1 VDKKKKI
8 RIADIIEESIVDG
21 PGIRIAIFM
30 QGCLHHCYKCHN
42 QGTWDMNGGREISLE
57 EIEDVFV
64 RNSFT
69 DGLTM
74 TGGDPF
80 YQIEALK
87 DIVVLAK
94 QKYKLDIIVYTGFTF
109 EQLLDMAK
117 NDDNVKE
124 ILNNVDTIIDGLFV
138 NDLRDLTLR
147 YRGSS
152 NQRIIDV
159 KESLVSKSI
168 VLKSL

>member
-1 VDKKKKI
+1 
-8 RIADIIEESIVDG
+8 
-21 PGIRIAIFM
+21 M
-30 QGCLHHCYKCHN
+30 
-42 QGTWDMNGGREISLE
+42 SLE
-57 EIEDVFV
+57 EIEDVFI
-64 RNSFT
+64 RNSMT

-80 YQIEALK
+80 YQIEGLK

-94 QKYKLDIIVYTGFTF
+94 NKYKLDIIVYTGFTF

-117 NDDNVKE
+117 KDDNVKE

-138 NDLRDLTLR
+138 NDLRDLTLH

-159 KESLVSKSI
+159 KKSLSSNSI
-168 VLKSL
+168 VLKLL

>member
-1 VDKKKKI
+1 
-8 RIADIIEESIVDG
+8 
-21 PGIRIAIFM
+21 
-30 QGCLHHCYKCHN
+30 
-42 QGTWDMNGGREISLE
+42 MNGGREMSLK

-87 DIVVLAK
+87 DIVVLVK

-109 EQLLDMAK
+109 EQILDMAESNNNIK
-117 NDDNVKE
+117 D
-124 ILNNVDTIIDGLFV
+124 ILNNIDTIIDGLFV
-138 NDLRDLTLR
+138 NDLRDLTLP
-147 YRGSS
+147 YRGST

-159 KESLVSKSI
+159 KKSLASKSI
-168 VLKSL
+168 ILKSL